1 MKMII
6 IPEDGY
12 EVKRLT
18 KALDMANLLFEI
30 YHNLADEFKM
40 TGDEEEE
47 CEHGEVFH
55 RIYELFDAHDI
66 VNIDELVIVGEGTID

>member
-6 IPEDGY
+6 IPEDRY

-40 TGDEEEE
+40 IGDEEEE
-47 CEHGEVFH
+47 CEHGEVFR